1 LRWHVLLP
9 PGFDDGKVSLLDSN
23 EVGRVRGLTPKPTPT
38 DGWRVSGQVV
48 PTRRGLTIRELTIKP
63 SPTVWENG
71 KSRPRTEDEHE
82 LDIDSS
88 VLRLIDLT
96 KIRDTYRREV
106 DAMVEHAAS
115 DHRAQERWEQIA
127 GMASKQRRRRSVN
140 NPDNM
145 YLFSQDVLE
154 EARSG
159 RGIRRRL
166 SERWNVSTETVK
178 SRMSL
183 LRKEK
188 WIEGGSTRA
197 QRGPVFRLHEQKMT
211 TNNTEEET

>member
-1 LRWHVLLP
+1 MGH
-9 PGFDDGKVSLLDSN
+9 DSD
-23 EVGRVRGLTPKPTPT
+23 EVGRARGMTPKPTLT
-38 DGWRVSGQVV
+38 DGWWVSGQVV
-48 PTRRGLTIRELTIKP
+48 PTHRGLTIRELTIKP
-63 SPTVWENG
+63 SPNVWENG
-71 KSRPRTEDEHE
+71 ESRLRTEDEHE

-88 VLRLIDLT
+88 VLKLIDLT

-106 DAMVEHAAS
+106 DAMVEHATS
-115 DHRAQERWEQIA
+115 HHRAQERWEQIA
-127 GMASKQRRRRSVN
+127 AMASKQIRKRSVN

-159 RGIRRRL
+159 RGMRWRL

-188 WIEGGSTRA
+188 WIEGGSKSGLRVGCRRA
-197 QRGPVFRLHEQKMT
+197 PT
-211 TNNTEEET
+211 